1 MVKAKTSPMPS
12 SGPIK
17 VFQMV
22 LSMKAG
28 GLERVVHELAFRL
41 SGNGMEIHVGCLDE
55 GGALLDDLA
64 ARGIP
69 TRVFGKRP
77 VPLDWGLVVRLRRYL
92 RREGIQVLHSHN
104 TGCML
109 YGALAAA
116 ANGGVRRVH
125 TDHGRSDPDS
135 LKVFLEERIAC
146 RGCRGVVAVSHPLA
160 GYLESKVRIPREKIE
175 VIANGVDPERF
186 RLPGGDE
193 SFRQRFRREAG
204 WCGEDVVLGLTARMD
219 PVKNLPWLVRAF
231 SRLADD
237 HPGVRLL
244 LLGDGPERET
254 VRRLV
259 AELGLEPKVRLIPWC
274 EDTADYYHCMDILV
288 LCSLSEGTSMT
299 ILEAMA
305 SGLPVVASRVGGNSE
320 LVVEGQTGRLFDPD
334 SEDQFREQL
343 APLIAQ
349 PDLRQALGR
358 RGRERVEA
366 HFGLDGMLSRYA
378 RLYRLT
384 AAGGVPGGGA

>member
-1 MVKAKTSPMPS
+1 MTKPMPATA
-12 SGPIK
+12 PIK
-17 VFQMV
+17 VFQMA

-28 GLERVVHELAFRL
+28 GLERVVHGLASRL

-69 TRVFGKRP
+69 TRVFGKKP

-92 RREGIQVLHSHN
+92 RQEGITLLHSHN

-116 ANGGVRRVH
+116 ANRGVRVVH

-135 LKVFLEERIAC
+135 LKVFLEERLAC
-146 RGCRGVVAVSHPLA
+146 RGCRRVVAVSHPLA
-160 GYLESKVRIPREKIE
+160 RYLEAKVRIPREKIE
-175 VIANGVDPERF
+175 VILNGVDLERF
-186 RLPGGDE
+186 RLSGGDR
-193 SFRQRFRREAG
+193 SFRQRFLRESD
-204 WCGEDVVLGLTARMD
+204 WDGEDVVLGLTARMD

-231 SRLADD
+231 SRLAAD
-237 HPGVRLL
+237 HPRVRLL
-244 LLGDGPERET
+244 LLGDGPDRET

-259 AELGLEPKVRLIPWC
+259 AELGLESKVRLVSWSDDI
-274 EDTADYYHCMDILV
+274 AAYYHCMDILV

-299 ILEAMA
+299 VLEAMA
-305 SGLPVVASRVGGNSE
+305 SGLPVVASRVGGNPE
-320 LVVEGQTGRLFDPD
+320 LVADGQTGWLFDPD
-334 SEDQFREQL
+334 AEDQFLEHL
-343 APLIAQ
+343 IPLIAQ
-349 PDLRQALGR
+349 PDLRRAMGR

-366 HFGLDGMLSRYA
+366 HFSLGEMLSRYA
-378 RLYRLT
+378 RLYRQA
-384 AAGGVPGGGA
+384 AAGDFSGGRA

>member
-1 MVKAKTSPMPS
+1 MPTTE
-12 SGPIK
+12 PIK

-28 GLERVVHELAFRL
+28 GLERVVHGLASRL
-41 SGNGMEIHVGCLDE
+41 SDDGMEVHVGCLDE

-77 VPLDWGLVVRLRRYL
+77 VPLDWGLVARLRRYL
-92 RREGIQVLHSHN
+92 RREGITVLHSHN

-109 YGALAAA
+109 YGVLASA
-116 ANGGVRRVH
+116 ANGGVRVVH

-146 RGCRGVVAVSHPLA
+146 RGCRRVVAVSHPLA
-160 GYLESKVRIPREKIE
+160 RHLETKVRIPREKIE
-175 VIANGVDPERF
+175 VIINGVDLERF
-186 RLPGGDE
+186 RPPGGDR
-193 SFRQRFRREAG
+193 SFRQRFLQESVWG
-204 WCGEDVVLGLTARMD
+204 EEDVVLGLTARMD

-231 SRLADD
+231 SRLAGS
-237 HPGVRLL
+237 HPRARLL
-244 LLGDGPERET
+244 LLGDGPEREA

-259 AELGLEPKVRLIPWC
+259 AELGLEARVRLVPWA
-274 EDTADYYHCMDILV
+274 EDTAAYYHCLDILV

-305 SGLPVVASRVGGNSE
+305 SGLPVVASRIGGNPE
-320 LVVEGQTGRLFDPD
+320 LVAEGETGRLFDLD
-334 SEDQFREQL
+334 SEDRFLEEL

-349 PDLRQALGR
+349 PDLRQAMGR
-358 RGRERVEA
+358 RGRERAEA
-366 HFGLDGMLSRYA
+366 HFSLDAMLSRYA
-378 RLYRLT
+378 RLYRQA
-384 AAGGVPGGGA
+384 AAGEFSGVGA